1 MEEDIRKLC
10 IGITE
15 ILLADENGWLFAEP
29 VDPVR
34 DGCPTYFSVIKH
46 PMDLGTILVR
56 LGFSLH
62 FRQNSIQTS
71 TVHLQN
77 MIVM

>member
-1 MEEDIRKLC
+1 MEEDIKKLC

-62 FRQNSIQTS
+62 IRQN
-71 TVHLQN
+71 
-77 MIVM
+77 

>member
-1 MEEDIRKLC
+1 MEEDIKKLC

-15 ILLADENGWLFAEP
+15 ILLADENGGLFAEP

-62 FRQNSIQTS
+62 IRQN
-71 TVHLQN
+71 
-77 MIVM
+77 